1 LCRSNQERAANNQ
14 KKCNAMEASW
24 QEVEHLSKKDEKQS
38 KRVDVTVTRMGTF
51 EKTRA
56 IA

>member
-14 KKCNAMEASW
+14 KKCNAMGASW
-24 QEVEHLSKKDEKQS
+24 QEVEHLSKKDERQS